1 MVLCLQ
7 GLGLLEGSSIR
18 LHILEILKRKGIQLK
33 ENHEA
38 LFYMY
43 KTFSNKQRGKRWGK
57 EL

>member
-1 MVLCLQ
+1 
-7 GLGLLEGSSIR
+7 LGLLEGSSIR
-18 LHILEILKRKGIQLK
+18 LHIPEILKRKGIQVK

-43 KTFSNKQRGKRWGK
+43 KTFSNKLRGKRWGK